1 MNEIAAMVHER
12 LMERML
18 PFMRD
23 MARADYEFLYG
34 QGSGAAN
41 ALGILPADPQRH
53 TRASRN
59 ERGRWVGE
67 HLPAAPEPMTKRQ
80 RRRARGRAKQSRHPT
95 RS

>member
-1 MNEIAAMVHER
+1 MNEIAAIVHER

-18 PFMRD
+18 PFVRD
-23 MARADYEFLYG
+23 MVRTDYEFLYG
-34 QGSGAAN
+34 QGSGAPI
-41 ALGILPADPQRH
+41 ALGILPAEPQRH
-53 TRASRN
+53 TRASWN

-67 HLPAAPEPMTKRQ
+67 HLLAAPEPLTKRQ